1 MLPYDSKRFTILY
14 SPQKCTLVQKVIIG
28 DGRLCRTF
36 KKKTHENRIKM
47 GSRLRHSTVG
57 PYTLYGTGTGL
68 KIKNKNARVRTK
80 ATFISCPMFH
90 RARAITIR
98 KLMSLFSPVSYE
110 HLMKKKS
117 DFFLKE
123 NGAEI
128 VTSKERQ
135 CCTHTVVFAFEGRS

>member
-1 MLPYDSKRFTILY
+1 
-14 SPQKCTLVQKVIIG
+14 
-28 DGRLCRTF
+28 
-36 KKKTHENRIKM
+36 M

-68 KIKNKNARVRTK
+68 KIKNKNAQVRTK

-110 HLMKKKS
+110 HLMKKS

-135 CCTHTVVFAFEGRS
+135 CCTHTVVFAFEGQS